1 MVWASEETQ
10 IVVAAAICTLQVLIR
25 SFVRIG
31 GTMKWFPTLQQQT
44 WHADDSWM
52 AASLFPLLLRTFCM
66 CWNFSL
72 EKPLS
77 QEDEELFQKLVM
89 TARLTYAMF
98 LWCMKLCLLQFYTR
112 LETGS
117 IRVHRAIQLLRA
129 FIFLTLIIIVL
140 ATLLECRPIYVAWR
154 PEYSH
159 HLCRKGTV
167 NLLCMASLN
176 IITDL
181 ALILF
186 PIPLLWRMSALKFQ
200 TKVQLTLLF
209 LVGTLVVAITITR
222 IPLILSH
229 SVSQE
234 SRTLWA
240 SIEIV
245 CSAVT
250 ANAAF
255 YYALWKESQHLVY
268 RCTRPADQVPS
279 QLRSPEISSRA
290 LGTPQIWV
298 SRTSESTMDCR
309 DSFDIAE
316 YHLQLAL
323 PSTSFFSQLDKLE
336 AGEQEVDKG

>member
-1 MVWASEETQ
+1 MVWTSEETQ

-31 GTMKWFPTLQQQT
+31 GTLKWFPTMQQQR

-52 AASLFPLLLRTFCM
+52 AVSLFPLLLRTVCM

-77 QEDEELFQKLVM
+77 QKDEERFQKLVM

-129 FIFLTLIIIVL
+129 FIFLTFIIIVL

-159 HLCRKGTV
+159 RESKLRHIG
-167 NLLCMASLN
+167 N
-176 IITDL
+176 IIGSVKD
-181 ALILF
+181 
-186 PIPLLWRMSALKFQ
+186 
-200 TKVQLTLLF
+200 KVQLTLLF

-255 YYALWKESQHLVY
+255 YYALWKESQHLIH
-268 RCTRPADQVPS
+268 RCTRPADQLPS
-279 QLRSPEISSRA
+279 QLRSPETSSRA
-290 LGTPQIWV
+290 PETPQIWA

-336 AGEQEVDKG
+336 AGEQQVDKG